1 MMFSEKY
8 NKVITGLISGLILPF
23 LIGLIIYLFSA
34 APQSLNSYLDIIADS
49 DIETHAISLCVFPN
63 LLIFLAFNRFDM
75 LNASRGVLFMTII
88 WAFLVF
94 GIKLF

>member
-1 MMFSEKY
+1 
-8 NKVITGLISGLILPF
+8 
-23 LIGLIIYLFSA
+23 
-34 APQSLNSYLDIIADS
+34 
-49 DIETHAISLCVFPN
+49 
-63 LLIFLAFNRFDM
+63 M

>member
-8 NKVITGLISGLILPF
+8 DRLLTGLISGLLLPF
-23 LIGLIIYLFSA
+23 LIGFIIYLFSA
-34 APQSLNSYLDIIADS
+34 APQSPNSYLNRIVDS
-49 DIETHAISLCVFPN
+49 DIVTHAISLCVFPN